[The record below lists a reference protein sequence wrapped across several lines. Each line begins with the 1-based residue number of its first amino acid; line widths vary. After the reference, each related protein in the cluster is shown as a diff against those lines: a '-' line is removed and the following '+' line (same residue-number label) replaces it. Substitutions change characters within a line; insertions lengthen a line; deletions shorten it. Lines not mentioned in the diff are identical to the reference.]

1 MSLQKYNEYKESN
14 FDILLKVPK
23 HWTIFRLKELGLLQ
37 NGISKPAEYF
47 GTGYP
52 FVSYGNVYN
61 DSIKLEL
68 ITGLANSS
76 RLDQKL
82 YSVKSGDVFFTR
94 TSETIDEIG
103 ITATCLKTISKATFS
118 GFTIRYRPSSKLLL
132 KEFSNYY
139 FKAHLIRLLLSKQ
152 ISIVTRASLSQ
163 SVLNNLNVLIPPSI
177 EQTQIGNYLD
187 SKTDAIDKKIALLEK
202 KASNYKELRK
212 SLINETVCRGLNKSA
227 PLKDSGIDWIGQ
239 IPEHWEVKRLK
250 DYFKLYTG
258 NSISDKSNYEIEG
271 NTYPYIATKDIDIN
285 SGEVDYQNGMHI
297 PITNKS
303 FKKAKRHSTL
313 LCLEGG
319 SAGRKI
325 AFTETKVC
333 FVNKLCCIKS
343 LNKSAY
349 DKYLYFLFKTTIFE
363 NQFFSILNG
372 LIGGVSLNLLKFFD
386 IILPTVQEQMEIV
399 EFLEIK
405 TSKIDQITSNIKS
418 QIETLK
424 ELRKT
429 LINDV
434 VTGKIRVCEVHENE
448 EMN

>member
-1 MSLQKYNEYKESN
+1 MKLIKYDNYLETGFEAIKYKPSNWKSLRVK
-14 FDILLKVPK
+14 DL
-23 HWTIFRLKELGLLQ
+23 
-37 NGISKPAEYF
+37 ISKVGSGVTPKGGSEVYIDS
-47 GTGYP
+47 GIP
-52 FVSYGNVYN
+52 LLRSQNVYN
-61 DSIKLEL
+61 DGLRISDVSFIDEETNLKMKNSQLRPYDL
-68 ITGLANSS
+68 LVNITGASIGRTCIVPPSLKKANINQHIIFL
-76 RLDQKL
+76 RLKKKKVD
-82 YSVKSGDVFFTR
+82 F
-94 TSETIDEIG
+94 
-103 ITATCLKTISKATFS
+103 IS
-118 GFTIRYRPSSKLLL
+118 
-132 KEFSNYY
+132 YY
-139 FKAHLIRLLLSKQ
+139 FKSPFIKDYIMMIQAGTSKE
-152 ISIVTRASLSQ
+152 A
-163 SVLNNLNVLIPPSI
+163 LNMGQMVNIPVIIPSFS
-177 EQTQIGNYLD
+177 EQTQIANYLN

-212 SLINETVCRGLNKSA
+212 SLINETICRGLDKSA
-227 PLKDSGIDWIGQ
+227 QLKDSSIDWIGQ

-303 FKKAKRHSTL
+303 FKIAKRYSTL

-386 IILPTVQEQMEIV
+386 IILPTVHEQMEIV
-399 EFLEIK
+399 EFLENK
-405 TSKIDQITSNIKS
+405 TSKIDQITTNIKS

-424 ELRKT
+424 EFRKT

-434 VTGKIRVCEVHENE
+434 VTGKIRVCEVQENE
-448 EMN
+448 LMN